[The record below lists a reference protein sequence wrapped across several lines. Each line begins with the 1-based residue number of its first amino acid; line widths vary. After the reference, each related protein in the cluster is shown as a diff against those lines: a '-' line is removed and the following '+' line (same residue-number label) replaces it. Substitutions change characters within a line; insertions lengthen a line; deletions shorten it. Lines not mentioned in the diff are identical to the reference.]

1 VVLLTK
7 LMVALVEL
15 QDFHNQVRFSKT
27 RQISGVVSVLGGE
40 QYGGGL
46 SWAKIWGGRHFK
58 ARNMWDN
65 GRKWKKS
72 AGFRKSSNVSKIPPP
87 CMDKNF
93 GNFTW
98 NLVSRAKFKK
108 VG

>member
-40 QYGGGL
+40 QYGGGGAEL
-46 SWAKIWGGRHFK
+46 GKNLGGKTF
-58 ARNMWDN
+58 
-65 GRKWKKS
+65 
-72 AGFRKSSNVSKIPPP
+72 
-87 CMDKNF
+87 
-93 GNFTW
+93 
-98 NLVSRAKFKK
+98 
-108 VG
+108 